1 VLLVL
6 SVSLYISLYVCLS
19 MLKHSITEL
28 LTGFTSR
35 IIDIQV
41 QILLSQARR
50 KLVLQI
56 ISIEK
61 ERTGRE
67 GEGERDKGCPIK

>member
-1 VLLVL
+1 
-6 SVSLYISLYVCLS
+6 

-61 ERTGRE
+61 ERRGRE
-67 GEGERDKGCPIK
+67 GEGERGGGRQRLPNEIS